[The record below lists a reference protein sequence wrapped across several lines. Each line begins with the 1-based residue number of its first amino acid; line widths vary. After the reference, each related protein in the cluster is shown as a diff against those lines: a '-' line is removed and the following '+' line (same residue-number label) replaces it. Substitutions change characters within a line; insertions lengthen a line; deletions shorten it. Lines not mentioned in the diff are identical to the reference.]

1 MMFSSIAVIGAM
13 LCRSVH
19 LHGLGDVLHPLAL
32 LGLGRGRHHERP
44 LAVVDVEAEL
54 GPHPRLAV
62 HHLTIVIVRVI
73 VIVMVQR

>member
-1 MMFSSIAVIGAM
+1 MCDSIAVIGAM
-13 LCRSVH
+13 LCQGHH

-32 LGLGRGRHHERP
+32 LGLGGGRHHQRP

-62 HHLTIVIVRVI
+62 HHLTIVIVI
-73 VIVMVQR
+73 VR